1 MKKKLLF
8 VIPSLRIGGAEKS
21 LVNLLTELDYTK
33 YDVDALLLTP
43 VGELISLLPKEVNVL
58 PIQDNFKIFS
68 QSLLSSALTFLSK
81 GKFNLAFY
89 RICFAILNRI
99 EKNPAICEQKSW
111 KYVKNFHHTISLI
124 YPN

>member
-1 MKKKLLF
+1 MHCCLL
-8 VIPSLRIGGAEKS
+8 
-21 LVNLLTELDYTK
+21 
-33 YDVDALLLTP
+33 P

-58 PIQDNFKIFS
+58 PIQDNFKIFFS
-68 QSLLSSALTFLSK
+68 IFYSALLLTFLSK

-111 KYVKNFHHTISLI
+111 EICKTFFIIQFLKNTMLQLVI
-124 YPN
+124 